1 MIPQAVSLQST
12 NDCNQLK
19 ENVTNVLR
27 IIYEPSLPTNL
38 SINEPR
44 IGVCVQALRFGTYD
58 VSVRLIEW
66 LEMVRILGAE
76 RGFIDWR
83 PISLPGNQPNVDSL
97 YNLWA
102 FELGEKFW
110 PFELVELNDCLYR
123 NLYRYDFIAVFD
135 IDEMILPKKVYT
147 WQQLIQSVEKNLT
160 PTTLMSKAYY
170 YNLHSHV
177 CEVFRDK
184 ERNSQPIPDYLY
196 MMQHTYRSYPYS
208 KWSNIKCFHKTS
220 HISAIHNHSPIEC
233 VGNKVCQGLEIDKS
247 K

>member
-1 MIPQAVSLQST
+1 MP
-12 NDCNQLK
+12 
-19 ENVTNVLR
+19 
-27 IIYEPSLPTNL
+27 
-38 SINEPR
+38 
-44 IGVCVQALRFGTYD
+44 
-58 VSVRLIEW
+58 
-66 LEMVRILGAE
+66 
-76 RGFIDWR
+76 
-83 PISLPGNQPNVDSL
+83 
-97 YNLWA
+97 
-102 FELGEKFW
+102 
-110 PFELVELNDCLYR
+110 
-123 NLYRYDFIAVFD
+123 
-135 IDEMILPKKVYT
+135 
-147 WQQLIQSVEKNLT
+147 

-247 K
+247 KSNLWHYRRNQSHPQYTDRNYNCPIHERIAWKYYKRIDSSVRSKIMDIFKN